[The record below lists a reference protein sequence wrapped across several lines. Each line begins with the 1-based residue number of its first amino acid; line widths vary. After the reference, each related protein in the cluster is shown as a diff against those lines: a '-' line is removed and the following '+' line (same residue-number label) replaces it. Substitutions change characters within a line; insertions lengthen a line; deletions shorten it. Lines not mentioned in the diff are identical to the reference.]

1 MRSETFIGRHMTD
14 LLPGQ
19 TTAIGRLRR
28 PAGPPP
34 DWVPEGPILDLARGL
49 SGGRELWW
57 RASRF
62 AVRRAGRR
70 PDAVSVARFLRGRG
84 VEVLLA
90 EYLHT
95 SPRWLP
101 VAHRLGLRFVAH
113 AHGVDASA
121 HLREP
126 AWPATRRALHSADA
140 VIVVS
145 EAMRERLVKGGIDSA
160 RLHVIPYG
168 VDVPDTPR
176 SRPQGRAVTCLAVG
190 RMVPKK
196 GPLYLLES
204 FARAARKA
212 PQLRLELVGDGEL
225 LASVRRFVSQHDL
238 GDRVTLHGS
247 LPHAAVRLLMLE
259 ADVFLQHS
267 LEDPETGDAEGLPV
281 AILEAMASAL
291 PVVATRHEGI
301 REAIPDET
309 VGLLVAERD
318 TEGMAARIVEL
329 AADSQARARIGDAA
343 WRRAR
348 DRFTWERERS
358 DLLALLG
365 LA

>member
-1 MRSETFIGRHMTD
+1 MRSETFIGRHMTN

-19 TTAIGRLRR
+19 TAVIGRLRR

-34 DWVPEGPILDLARGL
+34 DWVLEGPILDLARGL
-49 SGGRELWW
+49 SGGRELPW
-57 RASRF
+57 RAIRF
-62 AVRRAGRR
+62 ALRRLGVR
-70 PDAVSVARFLRGRG
+70 PEAVSATRFLRRYG
-84 VEVLLA
+84 VEVVLN

-126 AWPATRRALHSADA
+126 AWPATRRALQSADA

-160 RLHVIPYG
+160 RLRVVPYG
-168 VDVPDTPR
+168 VDVPETPP
-176 SRPQGRAVTCLAVG
+176 SRPDRRAVTCLAVG

-196 GPLYLLES
+196 GPVYLLES
-204 FARAARKA
+204 FARAVREA
-212 PQLRLELVGDGEL
+212 PQLRLELVGDGQL
-225 LASVRRFVSQHDL
+225 LPAVRQFVAEHDL

-247 LPHAAVRLLMLE
+247 LPHAGVRRLMLG

-301 REAIPDET
+301 AEAIPDET

-318 TEGMAARIVEL
+318 TEEMAARIVEL
-329 AADSQARARIGDAA
+329 AADSQARTRIGDAA
-343 WRRAR
+343 WRQAR
-348 DRFTWERERS
+348 ERFTWERERS
-358 DLLALLG
+358 DLLELLG
-365 LA
+365 LT